1 MADTLTTTTTVS
13 TVPSGTV
20 IATDDAGAGGH
31 VQIVKLA
38 LSADGSAAAV
48 SADANGLYVQGS
60 VADDAATATGNPV
73 IAGAKAKA
81 FDGTDPGSV
90 AEGDA
95 VNLVTDLNRRLL
107 VNIAHPFFWRGNEN
121 NSAAQTNN
129 PIVGAPGAGLSLYL
143 QSVVMSTDTAMN
155 ILFVEDTGG
164 TPTTIL
170 GPYYFAA
177 NGGMAFE
184 FNPPIQV
191 TANKDLGYTS
201 STAGNH
207 TITVSGFTGP

>member
-107 VNIAHPFFWRGNEN
+107 VNIAHPNFWKANDN
-121 NSAAQTNN
+121 QSTAQTNTAL
-129 PIVGAPGAGLSLYL
+129 VGTPGASLSLYV
-143 QSVVMSTDTAMN
+143 QSVVISTDTAMN
-155 ILFVEDTGG
+155 IQLVEDTGG
-164 TPTTIL
+164 IPAAVA

-177 NGGMAFE
+177 NGGLAFRFE
-184 FNPPIQV
+184 PPLQI

-201 STAGNH
+201 SEAGNH
-207 TITVSGFTGP
+207 TVTVTGFTGP